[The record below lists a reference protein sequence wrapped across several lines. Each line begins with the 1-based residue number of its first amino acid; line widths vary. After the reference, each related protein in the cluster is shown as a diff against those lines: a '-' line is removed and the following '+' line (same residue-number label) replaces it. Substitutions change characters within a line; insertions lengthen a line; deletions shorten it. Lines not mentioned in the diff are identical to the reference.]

1 MTPGEV
7 RRLYFII
14 RTFLSYG
21 LDELI
26 PKMRITLPLRLWRY
40 SLFWMP
46 NRHKDKPLG
55 ERLRLALQELGPVWI
70 KFGQMLSTRR
80 DLFPPHIADQLAL
93 LQDKVAPFD
102 GKLAKQQI
110 EAAMG
115 GLPVEA
121 WFDDFEIK
129 PLASASIA
137 QVHSARLKSNG
148 KEVVIK
154 VIRPDILPVIKADL
168 KLIYRLARWVPRLL
182 PDGRRLRPTEVVREY
197 EKTLIDELNLLRES
211 ANAIQLRR
219 NFEDSPMLYIPEVY
233 PDYCSEGMMV
243 MERIYGIPVS
253 DVATLEKN
261 GTNMKLLAERG
272 VQVFF
277 TQVFRDSFFHADMHP
292 GNIFVSYE
300 HPENPKY
307 IGIDCG
313 IVGSLNKEDKRYL
326 AENFIAFFNRDY
338 RKVAELHVDSG
349 WVPPDTNVEEF
360 EFAIR
365 TVCEPIFEK
374 PLAEISFGHVLL
386 NLFNTA
392 RRFNMEVQ
400 PQLVLLQKTLLY
412 VEGVGRQ
419 LYPQLDLWKT
429 AKPFLES
436 WIKDQVGIPALVRAF
451 KEKAPFWVEKMPELP
466 ELVYDSLRQGK
477 YLQHSVD
484 KIAREL
490 QSNHVRQGQSRY
502 FLGIGATLVLSGT
515 FLLVSRPE
523 WGLMPG
529 WLMAGGLIAWFVGWR
544 KTR

>member
-1 MTPGEV
+1 MTPGEI

-14 RTFLSYG
+14 QTFLSYG

-26 PKMRITLPLRLWRY
+26 PVMRITLPLRLWRRT
-40 SLFWMP
+40 LFWMP
-46 NRHKDKPLG
+46 NRHKEKALG
-55 ERLRLALQELGPVWI
+55 VRLRLALQELGPVWI

-80 DLFPPHIADQLAL
+80 DLFPPHIADQLAM

-102 GKLAKQQI
+102 GVLAKQQI
-110 EAAMG
+110 EKAMG
-115 GLPVEA
+115 GLPVDA
-121 WFDDFEIK
+121 WFDDFEIE

-137 QVHSARLKSNG
+137 QVHTARLKENG

-154 VIRPDILPVIKADL
+154 VIRPDILPIIKADL
-168 KLIYRLARWVPRLL
+168 KLIYRLAGWVPRLL
-182 PDGRRLRPTEVVREY
+182 PDGRRLRPQEVVREY
-197 EKTLIDELNLLRES
+197 EKTLIDELDLLRES

-219 NFEDSPMLYIPEVY
+219 NFDDSPMLYIPEVY
-233 PDYCSEGMMV
+233 PDYCSQNMMV

-253 DVATLEKN
+253 DVAALEKN

-292 GNIFVSYE
+292 GNIFVSFE
-300 HPENPKY
+300 HPENPQY

-349 WVPPDTNVEEF
+349 WVPPDTNVEDF

-412 VEGVGRQ
+412 IEGVGRQ

-436 WIKDQVGIPALVRAF
+436 WIKDQVGIPALLKAV
-451 KEKAPFWVEKMPELP
+451 KEKGPFWIEKMPELP
-466 ELVYDSLRQGK
+466 ELVYNSLRQGK
-477 YLQHSVD
+477 QLQHSVD
-484 KIAREL
+484 RIASEL
-490 QSNHVRQGQSRY
+490 QTNHVRQGQSRY
-502 FLGIGATLVLSGT
+502 LFGIGAT
-515 FLLVSRPE
+515 
-523 WGLMPG
+523 PG
-529 WLMAGGLIAWFVGWR
+529 WLMAIGLLAWIVGWR
-544 KTR
+544 KSR